1 MSDNKEKLQDAL
13 GMLDDDLLLEVE
25 KLRRMPQKNEVNA
38 VSCRRRRRAIQ
49 MAR

>member
-25 KLRRMPQKNEVNA
+25 KLRRMPQKRR
-38 VSCRRRRRAIQ
+38 SCR
-49 MAR
+49 